1 MWKFLAVLAVC
12 APSLAAADVA
22 PSNTSLWI
30 NSAQT
35 ASAGVI
41 PTYAPES
48 RKDAYRRSATH
59 QGEPMWIT
67 GHTDYHAGRDMSVYD
82 KGHVRHHTGHHTGHH
97 GKAHHGESYEYVQND
112 LSAQHHRYIQHN
124 PHTPN
129 SATIKVIRP
138 DATGTFPGDY
148 STIYYGAGI
157 AFPGNPSFVPAPAAD
172 GKFDASKY
180 ASEGQDGKYSGGKY
194 TPKYEGSKYTA
205 SSWNVSPPAY
215 QAHEVFRPEGMTC
228 YIISKT
234 GPDRH
239 IGQRYVCEY

>member
-12 APSLAAADVA
+12 APSLAIADAA
-22 PSNTSLWI
+22 PSGTSLWI
-30 NSAQT
+30 NSAET

-41 PTYAPES
+41 PSYAAPT
-48 RKDAYRRSATH
+48 RKDSARRSATH
-59 QGEPMWIT
+59 HGEPMWIT

-82 KGHVRHHTGHHTGHH
+82 KGHHAGHGVRHGGGYHQGSGKMHH
-97 GKAHHGESYEYVQND
+97 GGSYQYVDND
-112 LSAQHHRYIQHN
+112 LRAQHHRYIQHN
-124 PHTPN
+124 PNTPN

-157 AFPGNPSFVPAPAAD
+157 AFPGNPSFAPTSD

-180 ASEGQDGKYSGGKY
+180 ASEGQGGKYSGS
-194 TPKYEGSKYTA
+194 KYEGSKYTA
-205 SSWNVSPPAY
+205 QSQNVSPPAY
-215 QAHEVFRPEGMTC
+215 QAHEVFRPDGMTC
-228 YIISKT
+228 YIVSKT
-234 GPDRH
+234 GSDRH